1 MSIIKKKSWPKIF
14 GLMKSGVKKFD
25 LRVADFKVKTGDT
38 LVLEEYDPKKKKYTG
53 RKLAKKV
60 KYVMKFGLNDFGQK
74 KAVEKKGLYIIQV

>member
-1 MSIIKKKSWPKIF
+1 MAIVKKKSWPKSYA
-14 GLMKSGVKKFD
+14 LVKSGKKKFD
-25 LRVADFKVKTGDT
+25 LRVADFKIKEGDT

-74 KAVEKKGLYIIQV
+74 AKMVKNGFYIIQI

>member
-1 MSIIKKKSWPKIF
+1 MAIIKKKSWPKIF
-14 GLMKSGVKKFD
+14 SLMKSGKKKFD
-25 LRVADFKVKTGDT
+25 LRVADFKVKAGDI